1 MNFQQI
7 VELLEEKNCI
17 PMFRIENIVKGGVL
31 FIPPNV
37 IDSIEEREIIYE
49 VYENKILIYEN
60 KEKIE
65 EITVQHNIAIYPI
78 MLIHMAIE
86 VLVSGTNYKVIR
98 FYNDGERVNGF
109 DKSTYTSMMTMINPS
124 ASKLEKKLI
133 KYVEKSENV
142 DELTVP
148 EDISDAYDEIM
159 NFYKGKTNV

>member
-1 MNFQQI
+1 
-7 VELLEEKNCI
+7 
-17 PMFRIENIVKGGVL
+17 MFRIESMVNGGVL
-31 FIPPNV
+31 FVPPNV

-60 KEKIE
+60 KEKVE
-65 EITVQHNIAIYPI
+65 EITVQHKIAAYPI

-86 VLVSGTNYKVIR
+86 VLVGGTNYKVIR
-98 FYNDGERVNGF
+98 FYDNGKRLNGF
-109 DKSTYTSMMTMINPS
+109 DKSTYTSMMNIVNPS

-142 DELTVP
+142 DELIVP

-159 NFYKGKTNV
+159 EFYKEKTNV